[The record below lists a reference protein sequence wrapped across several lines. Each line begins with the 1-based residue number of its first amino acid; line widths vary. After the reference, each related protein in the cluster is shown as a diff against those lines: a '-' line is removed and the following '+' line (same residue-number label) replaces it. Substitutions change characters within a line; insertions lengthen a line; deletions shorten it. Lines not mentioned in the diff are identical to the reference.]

1 MKALEEY
8 KLIIWD
14 MDGTLYH
21 QPPFRRKMALV
32 LVKGLLLRPRRW
44 QEILIL
50 WNYRRLRERWDE
62 KDVGEDLDL
71 RQYEAVGKRCKVTK
85 DRVRETVEYWMQQI
99 PLSYLRDYRN
109 EWAAKEILRL
119 SEKGVRNVIYSDY
132 PAADKAKA
140 LEIAVERCFCS
151 GDPQIGCMKPNPRGI
166 LYILEELKV
175 APEEAV
181 MIGDRYEKDG
191 KAALSAGID
200 HMILGKAGAP
210 ASFGSGK

>member
-1 MKALEEY
+1 
-8 KLIIWD
+8 
-14 MDGTLYH
+14 
-21 QPPFRRKMALV
+21 
-32 LVKGLLLRPRRW
+32 
-44 QEILIL
+44 
-50 WNYRRLRERWDE
+50 
-62 KDVGEDLDL
+62 
-71 RQYEAVGKRCKVTK
+71 
-85 DRVRETVEYWMQQI
+85 MQQI

-109 EWAAKEILRL
+109 EWAAKEIPRL

-140 LEIAVERCFCS
+140 LEIAVEHCFCS

-175 APEEAV
+175 SPEEAV